1 MATPAGAMA
10 VTTGWPPHGSFLY
23 QLPQPSLDALLAA
36 GTSSSF
42 PGSHRLIRQGEDSM
56 HVLVL
61 CAGRVKVTLD
71 TVDGHRILI
80 EVRSAG
86 DLVGEMEPLLGEG
99 PRVASVTT
107 IGPVQ
112 ALVLDGPKFLA
123 LLHRHVDLNM
133 TLLRFTTRRLQAM
146 NASRINLSQSVRH
159 RLYRLLDHLVDRYG
173 EPVSGGSQVRID
185 IELTQSDLA
194 SSIGAS
200 TSMVERI
207 MSDLRKKGIVTSQ
220 YRQITVHQPAALRR
234 LSYPPTSTANLV
246 PRRQRR
252 RI

>member
-1 MATPAGAMA
+1 
-10 VTTGWPPHGSFLY
+10 
-23 QLPQPSLDALLAA
+23 
-36 GTSSSF
+36 
-42 PGSHRLIRQGEDSM
+42 
-56 HVLVL
+56 
-61 CAGRVKVTLD
+61 LD

-112 ALVLDGPKFLA
+112 ALVLDGPKFLL
-123 LLHRHVDLNM
+123 LLHRDVDLDM

-146 NASRINLSQSVRH
+146 NASRINLSQSVRD

-207 MSDLRKKGIVTSQ
+207 MSDLRKQGIVTSQ
-220 YRQITVHQPAALRR
+220 Y
-234 LSYPPTSTANLV
+234 
-246 PRRQRR
+246 
-252 RI
+252 